1 MNESGSRLAQQELQE
16 IALMDILALLWRR
29 RWLMLAI
36 MVLSTGLGVLAAY
49 LITPI
54 YRSTVV
60 MMPAQTSESSNRL
73 GGLTG
78 SLGGLAALAGVSA
91 PESIQSEEALATLTS
106 RLFTEKF
113 IRELDLL
120 PVLFEPAW
128 DSERQEWLAQDPKD
142 APSMTDGV
150 NFIENVVRVVARDND
165 TGLLRLHIMWKDPVL
180 AADWANTMVEMVN
193 LHLREKAVVEA
204 EKSLAYLN
212 EELSKTTTIEVRST
226 MFGLMEHQIRS
237 TMLAHIRD
245 EYAFK
250 VIDPGVPSEIDGFI
264 RPNRLLLVVLGVA
277 AGMLLALFLAI
288 ILAFFEKN
296 LGFGR

>member
-1 MNESGSRLAQQELQE
+1 MNQSGSGAVQQELQE
-16 IALMDILALLWRR
+16 IALIDILALLWRR
-29 RWLMLAI
+29 RWLMLSI
-36 MVLSTGLGVLAAY
+36 IVLTTALGVLAAY
-49 LITPI
+49 LITPV

-60 MMPAQTSESSNRL
+60 MLPAQTNENSNRL
-73 GGLTG
+73 GGLMG
-78 SLGGLAALAGVSA
+78 QLGGLAALAGVSA
-91 PESIQSEEALATLTS
+91 SDSIQSEEALATLTS

-113 IRELDLL
+113 IEELNLL

-128 DSERQEWLAQDPKD
+128 DSERQEWLAKDPQD

-150 NFIENVVRVVARDND
+150 NFVENVVRTVVRDND
-165 TGLLRLHIMWKDPVL
+165 TGLLRLHIVWRDPQV
-180 AADWANTMVEMVN
+180 AADWANKMVEMVN
-193 LHLREKAVVEA
+193 LHLRQKAVVEA
-204 EKSLAYLN
+204 EKSLEYLN
-212 EELSKTTTIEVRST
+212 DELSKTTTIEVRST

-250 VIDPGVPSEIDGFI
+250 VIDPGVPSEIDDFI
-264 RPNRLLLVVLGVA
+264 RPNRLLLVVLGLA
-277 AGMLLALFLAI
+277 AGILLAMFLAI